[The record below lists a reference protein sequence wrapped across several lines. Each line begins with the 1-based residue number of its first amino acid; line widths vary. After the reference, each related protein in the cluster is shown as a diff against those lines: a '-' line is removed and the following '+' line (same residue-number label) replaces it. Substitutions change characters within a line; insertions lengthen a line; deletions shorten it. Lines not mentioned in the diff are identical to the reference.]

1 VIFLSQVKEQF
12 EKMSLSSHV
21 SSSRRGGAVVRT
33 DLCEQKLKKLLRER
47 NEISNVKGEINLF
60 KKTLSMSYSK
70 KASHKKMTGPPII
83 INTEQQQQQQ
93 QVKSTI
99 SSKKK
104 KRTKSCN
111 NNSNSSSLSSR
122 RSRSLAETAVATH
135 AKNDMPLRISSIST
149 TKSKKSSHI
158 SSSTSPSKM
167 GGGGGGGCDSNHSLF
182 PRRYSRGELPCTIRH
197 CANGLA
203 LSWSIPL
210 EELDYYHFLPIFMDG
225 VRCTRNPYKFIARQ
239 GVYEMIQ
246 ADSEETIIPT
256 ILPSLIKPMR
266 FAFLTKKSDT
276 VLALIRIIKHMVS
289 ANHNRKKK
297 SLAIHLT
304 PHLRQV
310 LSPVVLNYYL
320 DRGGKNTGDAI
331 DYSQYRKADL
341 SVEIWE
347 MLEMLEMYGGE
358 GVYETIKLM
367 VPTYQSICYP

>member
-1 VIFLSQVKEQF
+1 
-12 EKMSLSSHV
+12 
-21 SSSRRGGAVVRT
+21 
-33 DLCEQKLKKLLRER
+33 
-47 NEISNVKGEINLF
+47 
-60 KKTLSMSYSK
+60 
-70 KASHKKMTGPPII
+70 MTGPPII

-225 VRCTRNPYKFIARQ
+225 VRCT
-239 GVYEMIQ
+239 
-246 ADSEETIIPT
+246 
-256 ILPSLIKPMR
+256 
-266 FAFLTKKSDT
+266 
-276 VLALIRIIKHMVS
+276 
-289 ANHNRKKK
+289 
-297 SLAIHLT
+297 
-304 PHLRQV
+304 
-310 LSPVVLNYYL
+310 
-320 DRGGKNTGDAI
+320 
-331 DYSQYRKADL
+331 
-341 SVEIWE
+341 
-347 MLEMLEMYGGE
+347 
-358 GVYETIKLM
+358 
-367 VPTYQSICYP
+367 